1 MSEHAHD
8 QPDEQLQPL
17 AGLLAF
23 VLPGLGHAYLGEVRR
38 GIFIA
43 AGILGLFFGGILVAG
58 LDAVD
63 SGLYFANRVR
73 AFQNKAPHA
82 AEGGDAIWFA
92 GQMFVGPVA
101 FAVDAVHQYGYK
113 IREPLSSSPD
123 GPMKFRPPLPDE
135 ARDPN
140 TGTSAG
146 RGPGN
151 VPSYRRAMARVGE
164 VGTLACM
171 LAGLLNLIAIIDA
184 SWHRPRIRRTGGST
198 GKASGGAA

>member
-1 MSEHAHD
+1 MTEHTSDHS
-8 QPDEQLQPL
+8 DEQLQPV

-23 VLPGLGHAYLGEVRR
+23 VLPGLGHAYLGQVRR

-63 SGLYFANRVR
+63 SGLYFANRIR
-73 AFQNKAPHA
+73 AFQNKPPHV

-113 IREPLSSSPD
+113 IREPLTAGPD
-123 GPMKFRPPLPDE
+123 GAIKFRPPLPDE
-135 ARDPN
+135 ARDSN
-140 TGTSAG
+140 TGQTAG
-146 RGPGN
+146 RAPGN

-184 SWHRPRIRRTGGST
+184 SWHRPRIRRTAG
-198 GKASGGAA
+198 GGA